1 MEQPQMHVQDDPTN
15 FLEISVIAEM
25 LQIIEQIETNCKG
38 KVGEDIVNERIK
50 QVAYA
55 KILCNI
61 YHKDIKYLIKAYS
74 ALGIAYF
81 DISYFE
87 QAQEHLLNAF
97 KLNENLTDED
107 NLNMKEQQIKIL
119 INLAKCYLE
128 NDKVNPALQISE
140 RSLKMN
146 KAIFGDDHISNGDIY
161 YVISKANTKLGNYKT
176 AIENLKEMYEIYEK
190 AEGSNSEKTAKI
202 LMEIGQVYE
211 LWEMYNDAIDN
222 YEKSYKIWEQII
234 SNDDY
239 EVLFHLSI
247 KLADLYQKNNN
258 ADKAYSLLCQTD
270 EKYGERTNR
279 STKQKFIYQKNRIK
293 YSMFLKDAKDLYLEE
308 YLRLESIL
316 TEADE
321 NPNALAKTCIS
332 IAVIFLDRRD
342 KEKCLEYY
350 HKAERIFENNGN
362 ETRLAEVKA
371 KIEDIES
378 QQFDDVNNEE
388 EDERN
393 DNDGYDDEDN
403 D

>member
-234 SNDDY
+234 SNDEY

-350 HKAERIFENNGN
+350 HKAARIFENNGN

-378 QQFDDVNNEE
+378 QQFDDANNEE

>member
-1 MEQPQMHVQDDPTN
+1 MHVQDDPTN

>member
-1 MEQPQMHVQDDPTN
+1 MHVQDDPTN

-350 HKAERIFENNGN
+350 RKAARIFENNGN

-378 QQFDDVNNEE
+378 QQFDDANNEE

>member
-1 MEQPQMHVQDDPTN
+1 VQDDPTN

>member
-350 HKAERIFENNGN
+350 RKAARIFENNGN

-378 QQFDDVNNEE
+378 QQFDDANNEE

>member
-1 MEQPQMHVQDDPTN
+1 MEQQFQINDSSN
-15 FLEISVIAEM
+15 FLETSVVAEIF
-25 LQIIEQIETNCKG
+25 QILKQIETNCKG

-350 HKAERIFENNGN
+350 HKAARIFENNGN

-378 QQFDDVNNEE
+378 QQFDDANNEE

>member
-1 MEQPQMHVQDDPTN
+1 
-15 FLEISVIAEM
+15 
-25 LQIIEQIETNCKG
+25 
-38 KVGEDIVNERIK
+38 
-50 QVAYA
+50 
-55 KILCNI
+55 
-61 YHKDIKYLIKAYS
+61 
-74 ALGIAYF
+74 
-81 DISYFE
+81 
-87 QAQEHLLNAF
+87 
-97 KLNENLTDED
+97 
-107 NLNMKEQQIKIL
+107 
-119 INLAKCYLE
+119 
-128 NDKVNPALQISE
+128 
-140 RSLKMN
+140 
-146 KAIFGDDHISNGDIY
+146 
-161 YVISKANTKLGNYKT
+161 
-176 AIENLKEMYEIYEK
+176 
-190 AEGSNSEKTAKI
+190 
-202 LMEIGQVYE
+202 MEIGQVYE